1 MAQPPTCPWCGKAS
15 YLTRA
20 AASWRARHTR
30 ARARVRLRVYCCP
43 AGQGWHLTSRRP
55 RRRGSRQP
63 GARRTIAG
71 LGWGERSAA

>member
-1 MAQPPTCPWCGKAS
+1 MAQPPTCPWCGKVS
-15 YLTRA
+15 FLTRA
-20 AASWRARHTR
+20 AASWR